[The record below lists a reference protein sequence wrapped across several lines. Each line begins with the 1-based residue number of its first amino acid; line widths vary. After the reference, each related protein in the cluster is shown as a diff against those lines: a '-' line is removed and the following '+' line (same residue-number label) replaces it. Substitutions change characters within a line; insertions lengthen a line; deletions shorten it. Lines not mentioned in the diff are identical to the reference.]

1 MLGDS
6 ITTEMQNSLW
16 FTLFVETN
24 SLICMYRGK
33 KNGGFLSLGEDWIE
47 SWCGDV
53 LTLGHCFA
61 RKNVYAEVSS

>member
-33 KNGGFLSLGEDWIE
+33 KMVASYLSVKTE
-47 SWCGDV
+47 
-53 LTLGHCFA
+53 
-61 RKNVYAEVSS
+61 

>member
-33 KNGGFLSLGEDWIE
+33 KNGGFLSLGED
-47 SWCGDV
+47 
-53 LTLGHCFA
+53 
-61 RKNVYAEVSS
+61 